1 VKLVVSPTAPG
12 LSSDGEPARPRSA
25 APIIVAGLS
34 LCLAGIL
41 ALTVGKAPLSP
52 ALPIDLLL
60 ARFGFSPSAP
70 MSSTAETILLQI
82 RLPRIALAG
91 LVGAA
96 LAVAGATYQGVF
108 RNPLADPYLLGVAS
122 GASLGAVLAF
132 ILPVPRDM
140 LHVGAVQSF
149 AFLGSIT
156 AVIAVY
162 MLAHVGGSVPTTTL
176 LLAGIAVSAAASA
189 ATAYLMYIRGDQ
201 LLVIYSWLLGGFN
214 VASWQEVRLITP
226 MVLLSTGFMVIGGRM
241 MNTLQF
247 GEEQAAA
254 LGISVERWKLLLI
267 GAATL
272 ATAAAVS
279 VSGLIGFVG
288 LVVPHITRLLFGPD
302 YRRLVPTTALLGA
315 AFLITADTA
324 ARAAAGPSEIP
335 VGVITTA
342 VGAPFFLL
350 LLRRQKRIAFW

>member
-1 VKLVVSPTAPG
+1 MKLVTSPIAPG
-12 LSSDGEPARPRSA
+12 SLIGGLPPRPRTA
-25 APIIVAGLS
+25 TPIIAAALG
-34 LCLAGIL
+34 LCLAGLL
-41 ALTVGKAPLSP
+41 ALSVGKAPLSP
-52 ALPIDLLL
+52 GLPYDLLL
-60 ARFGFSPSAP
+60 SRFGFATPAP
-70 MSSTAETILLQI
+70 ATSSAETILLQI
-82 RLPRIALAG
+82 RLPRIVLAG

-132 ILPVPRDM
+132 ILPIPRD
-140 LHVGAVQSF
+140 LLRIGAVQSF
-149 AFLGSIT
+149 AFLGAIV
-156 AVIAVY
+156 AVVAVY
-162 MLAHVGGSVPTTTL
+162 LLARVGGSVPTTTL
-176 LLAGIAVSAAASA
+176 LLAGIAISAAASA

-226 MVLLSTGFMVIGGRM
+226 VVLLSTVIMVIGGRV
-241 MNTLQF
+241 MNTLQV

-254 LGISVERWKLLLI
+254 LGVPVEPAKVLLI

-279 VSGLIGFVG
+279 AGGLIGFVG
-288 LVVPHITRLLFGPD
+288 LVVPHITRLLIGPD
-302 YRRLVPTTALLGA
+302 FRRLVPTAALLGA
-315 AFLITADTA
+315 AFLITADTG

-335 VGVITTA
+335 VGVITAA

>member
-1 VKLVVSPTAPG
+1 M
-12 LSSDGEPARPRSA
+12 RSA
-25 APIIVAGLS
+25 KRH
-34 LCLAGIL
+34 CRQR
-41 ALTVGKAPLSP
+41 SP
-52 ALPIDLLL
+52 YELLL
-60 ARFGFSPSAP
+60 SRFGLAAAAPESA
-70 MSSTAETILLQI
+70 SAETILLQI
-82 RLPRIALAG
+82 RLPRIVLAG

-132 ILPVPRDM
+132 ILPIPPELSRG
-140 LHVGAVQSF
+140 GAVQAL
-149 AFLGSIT
+149 AFVGAI
-156 AVIAVY
+156 IAVAMVY
-162 MLAHVGGSVPTTTL
+162 LLARVGGSVPTTTL
-176 LLAGIAVSAAASA
+176 LLAGIAISAAASA

-226 MVLLSTGFMVIGGRM
+226 MVILSTGVMVMGGRI
-241 MNTLQF
+241 MNTMQF

-254 LGISVERWKLLLI
+254 LGIPVEPAKLLLI

-279 VSGLIGFVG
+279 VAGLIGFVG
-288 LVVPHITRLLFGPD
+288 LVVPHMTRLLIGPD
-302 YRRLVPTTALLGA
+302 YRRLAPTAALLGA
-315 AFLITADTA
+315 AFLIIADTA
-324 ARAAAGPSEIP
+324 ARAAPGPSEIP
-335 VGVITTA
+335 VGVITAA